1 MEERESP
8 KTTNRYEADIRSLLY
23 VSLNDNLVCPIC
35 CSAFVDPCYTKCGH
49 TFCSVCLY
57 KALAQSNKCPVDR
70 GPLSDEDICPP
81 PKILSNMVNELLVYC
96 PNADKGCK
104 IVIQRCLLPHHLRDK
119 CHYALLECPSDECT
133 ELIERRF
140 IERDPAKCF
149 HQPMTCPDCNGSVS
163 EFELDDHEAMCAAR
177 STKCPDCS
185 QQFSMADIRNH
196 LDECSESVVNCP
208 STRLGCRWS
217 GRREKLDSHTTE
229 CTLTSLAPFLDKQE
243 ERIAILEAE
252 NKSLRAQVAVGG
264 SNNMLDND
272 VFHIFTEH
280 ERFRSELER
289 LSEQLGELEIRQ
301 SVMLT
306 NQTVRMKEEIQN
318 MRNAVNAIRHQMH
331 FLMMERRTWALQSL
345 ATSSVLPST
354 ANAVVS
360 ASTSLAGHGT
370 SGGSSNVHEE
380 LAHLR
385 LMRRESEGYR
395 QDVKL

>member
-1 MEERESP
+1 MEEGKSS
-8 KTTNRYEADIRSLLY
+8 KTTSCCELDIRSLLY

-57 KALAQSNKCPVDR
+57 RALAQSQKCPVDR
-70 GPLSDEDICPP
+70 GPLSDDDICPP

-96 PNADKGCK
+96 PNVDKGCK
-104 IVIQRCLLPHHLRDK
+104 STVQRCLLRHHLQDK
-119 CHYALLECPSDECT
+119 CRYTLLACPSDACT

-140 IERDPAKCF
+140 IDRDPANCF
-149 HQPMTCPDCNGSVS
+149 HRPIMCPDCHDSVA
-163 EFELDDHEAMCAAR
+163 EFELDDHKNTCTAR

-185 QQFSMADIRNH
+185 KEFSMADIKDH
-196 LDECSESVVNCP
+196 LDTCSESVVTCP
-208 STRLGCRWS
+208 ANSLGCRWS
-217 GRREKLDSHTTE
+217 GRREKLDSHTAE
-229 CTLTSLAPFLDKQE
+229 CVLTSLAPFLDKQE
-243 ERIAILEAE
+243 ERIANLEAE
-252 NKSLRAQVAVGG
+252 NKTLRAQIAVGG
-264 SNNMLDND
+264 SNSMLDSD

-306 NQTVRMKEEIQN
+306 NQTVRAKEEIQN

-331 FLMMERRTWALQSL
+331 FLMMERRTWALQNL
-345 ATSSVLPST
+345 ATSSVVPPG
-354 ANAVVS
+354 AVVPASSS
-360 ASTSLAGHGT
+360 AAGSGA
-370 SGGSSNVHEE
+370 SGGNSNGHEE
-380 LAHLR
+380 VANIR
-385 LMRRESEGYR
+385 FMRRESEPYR